1 VRIQTKK
8 TENISEQS
16 YPECLMNYDICK
28 GIPSIKTELY
38 TNSKSK
44 TQKRKGKKI
53 TKVANLKQKTDV
65 KQNPV

>member
-1 VRIQTKK
+1 
-8 TENISEQS
+8 
-16 YPECLMNYDICK
+16 MNYDICK